1 MLSKDFGLYKTSPVP
16 LLWEGDSYE
25 GLSIDF
31 HNSVIFPQS
40 AIFKHPP
47 SFLHPL
53 NQESQ
58 LPVNQSRTTLM
69 KEWDN
74 VEDSSKH
81 I

>member
-1 MLSKDFGLYKTSPVP
+1 MLSKDFGFYKTSPVP

-40 AIFKHPP
+40 AIFEHPP

-53 NQESQ
+53 N
-58 LPVNQSRTTLM
+58 
-69 KEWDN
+69 K
-74 VEDSSKH
+74 
-81 I
+81 